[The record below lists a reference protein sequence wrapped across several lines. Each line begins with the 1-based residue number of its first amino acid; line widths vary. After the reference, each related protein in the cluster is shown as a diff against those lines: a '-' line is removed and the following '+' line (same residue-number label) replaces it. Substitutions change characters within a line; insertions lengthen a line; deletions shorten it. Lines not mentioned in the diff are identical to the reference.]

1 MTSVD
6 QEARDRIE
14 AAHNETLFVD
24 AGAGTGKTTAHVSR
38 VVYLVA
44 HGHLASVRELAAITF
59 TENAATEL
67 RTKIREALELAE
79 RERTG
84 EQKKRCAL
92 ALRQLDDAAI
102 TTLHGFAARLLMDAP
117 LEAGLPPGFGIDDGV
132 RASIVRDRWWRGVL
146 DELLDDATL
155 AETWRGAFT
164 LGMKHG
170 DLEPIVSAF
179 DANWDLLEG
188 VAFSS
193 VSPRQVELAPV
204 LEPLRELR
212 TYCAGKGPAGDGLT
226 HHVDTVLMPALAEA
240 EKETDTLQVLALFA
254 GIKITSGAGKGPAWA
269 AAGLDKSIVV
279 QHCKTAHAATETVLA
294 DYREA
299 IATTLVERLR
309 LAVLEHAC
317 ERQRVG
323 RLWFHDLLVLV
334 VRMLRSNDH
343 VRDAMHARWSAI
355 LVDEFQDTDPLQVE
369 LVHLIAGNGDKG
381 WHEQD
386 VDGGRL
392 FFVGDP
398 KQSIYRFRRA
408 EVQLFGDVRDRVGKD
423 TTSLLTLSENFRSR
437 PAVLQAVNAVFQQL
451 LANDPQIP
459 YVELHPHREPVPD
472 VGPDVLLLGTAH
484 EANMSV
490 IREAEAR
497 HVAATLHRA
506 RHAGWTVSR
515 PKDDERDPVA
525 TYADMAIL
533 VPTRTSLSALEDAL
547 DREGVPYRI
556 MSRSLV
562 WQTDAVRDLITVLQ
576 SIDDPTDAVA
586 LVAAL
591 RHPMF
596 ACNDDELAAWAVGGG
611 AWRYDAPAPDALSDS
626 GVAAAM
632 MMLRGYHALRW
643 WLPVNVLLDR
653 IVRERRVVELTSA
666 YRRPRDHWRRVR
678 FVTDQARAF
687 LDSGGS
693 GLTAFLRWAHEQIE
707 GEADAIETVAPE
719 RDDDAV
725 QILTIHGSKGL
736 EFPIVALT
744 GINVGPRNDAKV
756 LWRSGSAPAVRPRKG
771 FETTGHDDASAREK
785 LAAAAEEVRLLY
797 VGMTRAM
804 DHLVVSLHHKAKG
817 GGNNHAARLYLLLDS
832 LLAAGAV
839 HETEPFAVPPT
850 MLPESGG
857 TPAAALPDREV
868 FVAQRRTLLKSA
880 RNSLPTT
887 ATGLVLEADEAAMS
901 EEPTDALTG
910 VSAPEAAD
918 EPLPRPVAR
927 SGATLGSAVHRA
939 LELVNLSTKD
949 ESVIRTAATAACAE
963 LGVPRLVNEVL
974 ARVGTALAS
983 DVVRAAAATER
994 HWKEV
999 SVVAELDGRIIEGL
1013 IDLLYDTPDG
1023 LIVVDY
1029 KTDGVR
1035 SAAEVDVK
1043 VAHYSPQLTAYARA
1057 VAAAAGRPVQSA
1069 ILLFVGRTSVVAS
1082 DVLGGFGPAGATGP
1096 VPAVETRRR
1105 DSP

>member
-1 MTSVD
+1 MTPVD
-6 QEARDRIE
+6 QAARNRIQT
-14 AAHNETLFVD
+14 AHDETLFVD
-24 AGAGTGKTTAHVSR
+24 AGAGTGKTTALVSR
-38 VVYLVA
+38 VVHLVA
-44 HGHLASVRELAAITF
+44 HGHLDSVRELAAITF

-79 RERTG
+79 QERTG
-84 EQKKRCAL
+84 DQKVRCAR

-188 VAFSS
+188 NAFPA
-193 VSPRQVELAPV
+193 VSPQQSDLTLV
-204 LEPLRELR
+204 LQPLRDLR
-212 TYCAGKGPAGDGLT
+212 AYCAGKGPAGDGLT
-226 HHVDTVLMPALAEA
+226 LHVDAVLMPALTQAEQ
-240 EKETDTLQVLALFA
+240 ETDSLQVLALFA
-254 GIKITSGAGKGPAWA
+254 GIKISSGAGKGPAWA
-269 AAGLDKSIVV
+269 AVGLDKSTVV
-279 QHCKTAHAATETVLA
+279 QHCKTASAAVETALDA
-294 DYREA
+294 CREA
-299 IATTLVERLR
+299 IATRLVERLR
-309 LAVLEHAC
+309 LAVLQHAG
-317 ERQRVG
+317 ERHRVG

-334 VRMLRSNDH
+334 VRMLRKDKH

-386 VDGGRL
+386 VEGGRL

-408 EVQLFGDVRDRVGKD
+408 EVQLFGDVRDRVGRD

-437 PAVLQAVNAVFQQL
+437 PGVIQAVNAVFQQL
-451 LANDPQIP
+451 LADNPQIP

-472 VGPDVLLLGTAH
+472 VGPDVLLLGGAH
-484 EANMSV
+484 DANMSV

-497 HVAATLHRA
+497 HVAATLRRA
-506 RHAGWTVSR
+506 RSDGWGVSR
-515 PKDDERDPVA
+515 REGDDRPPAA

-547 DREGVPYRI
+547 DQVGVPYRI

-596 ACNDDELAAWAVGGG
+596 ACSDDELAAWAVGGG
-611 AWRYDAPAPDALSDS
+611 AWRYDAPPPEALAGSR
-626 GVAAAM
+626 VATAM
-632 MMLRGYHALRW
+632 ATLRGYHALRW
-643 WLPVNVLLDR
+643 WLPVNILLDR
-653 IVRERRVVELTSA
+653 VVRERRVVELTAA
-666 YRRPRDHWRRVR
+666 YQRPRDHWRRVR
-678 FVTDQARAF
+678 FVIDQARAF

-693 GLTAFLRWAHEQIE
+693 GLTALLRWAHEQIE
-707 GEADAIETVAPE
+707 GDADAIETVAPE

-725 QILTIHGSKGL
+725 QILTMHGSKGL

-756 LWRSGSAPAVRPRKG
+756 LWRQGSAPAVRPRKG
-771 FETTGHDDASAREK
+771 FETAGHDAASAQEK
-785 LAAAAEEVRLLY
+785 LAASAEEVRLLY

-804 DHLVVSLHHKAKG
+804 DHLVVSLHHKAKSG
-817 GGNNHAARLYLLLDS
+817 TNNHAARLYLLLDS

-839 HETEPFAVPPT
+839 HETAPGAPPAT
-850 MLPESGG
+850 IVSEAGG
-857 TPAAALPDREV
+857 PPATTLPDRDV
-868 FVAQRRTLLKSA
+868 FLAQRRTLLKSA
-880 RNSLPTT
+880 RVSLPTT
-887 ATGLVLEADEAAMS
+887 ATGLVVEADEDAMAQ
-901 EEPTDALTG
+901 EPVDSLSS
-910 VSAPEAAD
+910 VSAPETAD

-939 LELVNLSTKD
+939 LELVNLSTTD
-949 ESVIRTAATAACAE
+949 DAVIRTAATAACAE
-963 LGVPRLVNEVL
+963 LGVPRLMSEVA
-974 ARVGTALAS
+974 ARVGAALAS
-983 DVVRAAAATER
+983 DVVQAAAAAR

-999 SVVAELDGRIIEGL
+999 SIVAELDGRIIEGL
-1013 IDLLYDTPDG
+1013 IDLLYDTPEG
-1023 LIVVDY
+1023 LVVVDY

-1035 SAAEVDVK
+1035 STAEVDAK

-1057 VAAAAGRPVQSA
+1057 VAAAAGRTVA
-1069 ILLFVGRTSVVAS
+1069 RAALLFVGQTTAVAADVVQ
-1082 DVLGGFGPAGATGP
+1082 P
-1096 VPAVETRRR
+1096 
-1105 DSP
+1105 